1 MMYTFGT
8 RKFFRPK
15 IFKYLSLKRIE
26 EMEFES
32 FQNERDSG
40 EEEEERSGFR
50 DTLKMRFTLLVLVYL
65 LESIFLEWMDSWKD

>member
-1 MMYTFGT
+1 MHSTILDFLIFKMMYTFGT

-50 DTLKMRFTLLVLVYL
+50 DTLKMRFTRY
-65 LESIFLEWMDSWKD
+65 SFSFIF

>member
-1 MMYTFGT
+1 MYTFGT

-26 EMEFES
+26 EMEFEL

-40 EEEEERSGFR
+40 GGTQWFPRHFENAIYA
-50 DTLKMRFTLLVLVYL
+50 LLVLVYL